1 MPSGDL
7 IIERNAALNEL
18 AGKEHFTPIKNIND
32 ANANLVKE
40 VITALIDAIS
50 IRHKDELAQLIE
62 SNILPSKTASPAW
75 SQNSENIILL
85 IRRDLAL
92 LRNCCSALFE
102 GTDDSIFT
110 PAAARHHG
118 GPRLRSYQR
127 PPRSRGARQRD
138 RRLLTR

>member
-40 VITALIDAIS
+40 VITALIDVIS

-62 SNILPSKTASPAW
+62 SNILPIVNDKIEHIITECNAHINDIQRADPSK
-75 SQNSENIILL
+75 QNDCIMFL
-85 IRRDLAL
+85 
-92 LRNCCSALFE
+92 
-102 GTDDSIFT
+102 
-110 PAAARHHG
+110 
-118 GPRLRSYQR
+118 
-127 PPRSRGARQRD
+127 
-138 RRLLTR
+138 